1 MRDPESR
8 LFKLSEKLD
17 QYKFKIFQLDQ
28 DVERL
33 IEYRELLEKK
43 ITNVQNPEEEVPEGF
58 IEPKQFE
65 VPKLSALDEYQSR
78 HPMEIEILEKK
89 KQKKI

>member
-8 LFKLSEKLD
+8 IFKLSEKLD

-33 IEYRELLEKK
+33 IEY
-43 ITNVQNPEEEVPEGF
+43 
-58 IEPKQFE
+58 
-65 VPKLSALDEYQSR
+65 
-78 HPMEIEILEKK
+78 
-89 KQKKI
+89 